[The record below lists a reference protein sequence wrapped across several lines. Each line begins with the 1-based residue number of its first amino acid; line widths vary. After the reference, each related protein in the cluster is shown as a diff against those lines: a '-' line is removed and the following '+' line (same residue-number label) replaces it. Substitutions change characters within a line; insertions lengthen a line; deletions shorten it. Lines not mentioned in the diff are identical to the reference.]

1 MPKKDIL
8 CILLLVIGSGRRRL
22 NNRSG
27 NARAK
32 QRAVKRLLVLVRRCS
47 LFVSMKMKEEK
58 GDTKEEK

>member
-1 MPKKDIL
+1 MPKKDML

-32 QRAVKRLLVLVRRCS
+32 QRAKRLLVLVRRCS

>member
-8 CILLLVIGSGRRRL
+8 CILLLVGSGRRRL

-32 QRAVKRLLVLVRRCS
+32 QRAKRLLVLVRRCS